1 MIEVTN
7 LNADGPGSF
16 RQAVEASG
24 ITTHPAT
31 EAYDLVL
38 DNAGA
43 IAPMRDAVDKRV
55 IQSVRD
61 NTGSIIDSQDD
72 VGGWPT
78 YARGTA
84 PVDSDHDGMPD
95 DWEKSHGLNPNDLS
109 DSSGVDID
117 TRGYTNIEVYINGL
131 FTLR

>member
-61 NTGSIIDSQDD
+61 NTGSIID
-72 VGGWPT
+72 
-78 YARGTA
+78 
-84 PVDSDHDGMPD
+84 
-95 DWEKSHGLNPNDLS
+95 
-109 DSSGVDID
+109 I
-117 TRGYTNIEVYINGL
+117 I
-131 FTLR
+131 